1 MSKFLILFLAF
12 FSVSTALAEDTSV
25 NLPQPDLSIKTPLMQ
40 ALAKRKSTKK
50 YGSRGI
56 TEQSLGNLLW
66 AASGQNRDNG
76 GLTIPTSMNSQDLD
90 IYVLKADGT
99 WLYIP
104 KYHRLKKISDKDL
117 RFLTAKQDY
126 VLDAAMVL
134 IYVSGQEDMTA
145 GMHAGS
151 AYQNVGLYAAATG
164 MGTVVRA
171 FFDKDDMARELKLP
185 AHKKVVVSQVLGWP
199 RN

>member
-1 MSKFLILFLAF
+1 MSKFLIFFLAL
-12 FSVSTALAEDTSV
+12 FSANIVLAEDVSV
-25 NLPQPDLSIKTPLMQ
+25 NLPQPDMSIKTPLMQ
-40 ALAKRKSTKK
+40 ALANRKSTKK

-56 TEQSLGNLLW
+56 TEQVLANLLW
-66 AASGQNRDNG
+66 AASGQNRETG

-99 WLYIP
+99 WLYVS
-104 KYHRLKKISDKDL
+104 KYHRLKKVSDTDL

-134 IYVSGQEDMTA
+134 IYVSGQDDMTA

-151 AYQNVGLYAAATG
+151 AYQNVGLYTAATG
-164 MGTVVRA
+164 MGNVVRA
-171 FFDKDDMARELKLP
+171 YFDKEDMAQELKLP
-185 AHKKVVVSQVLGWP
+185 SQKKVIVSQVLGWP
-199 RN
+199 KN

>member
-1 MSKFLILFLAF
+1 
-12 FSVSTALAEDTSV
+12 
-25 NLPQPDLSIKTPLMQ
+25 MQ

>member
-1 MSKFLILFLAF
+1 M
-12 FSVSTALAEDTSV
+12 
-25 NLPQPDLSIKTPLMQ
+25 
-40 ALAKRKSTKK
+40 
-50 YGSRGI
+50 
-56 TEQSLGNLLW
+56 
-66 AASGQNRDNG
+66 
-76 GLTIPTSMNSQDLD
+76 
-90 IYVLKADGT
+90 KADGT

-171 FFDKDDMARELKLP
+171 FFDKDDMTRELKLP

>member
-1 MSKFLILFLAF
+1 MSKFLVFFLAL
-12 FSVSTALAEDTSV
+12 FSINTVFAEETSI
-25 NLPQPDLSIKTPLMQ
+25 NLPKPDMALKTPLMQ
-40 ALAKRKSTKK
+40 ALAQRKSTKK

-56 TEQSLGNLLW
+56 TEQNLSNLLW

-134 IYVSGQEDMTA
+134 VYVSGQEDTTA

-151 AYQNVGLYAAATG
+151 AYQNVGLYTAATG
-164 MGTVVRA
+164 MGNVVRA
-171 FFDKDDMARELKLP
+171 FFDKEDMARELSLP
-185 AHKKVVVSQVLGWP
+185 SGKKVIVSQVLGWP
-199 RN
+199 RK